1 MNFRRIWMPITHH
14 TPEARVSVVKQCL
27 GLNQVVE
34 GGIGGIA
41 KGVCIKPAKSLLV
54 VIAALRPMKP

>member
-34 GGIGGIA
+34 GGVGGSGKRVRIS
-41 KGVCIKPAKSLLV
+41 PAKSEINIV
-54 VIAALRPMKP
+54 FAPK